1 MKSNLT
7 QKGYYRNT
15 SKIITSRLGGG
26 IDINFSTTKNT
37 WNKKF
42 SFFNTNLNMNNQNSK
57 KKIKFNGFYF
67 KNIDSY
73 NLLSNSSS
81 KNLKK
86 NFICN
91 NLSTKNNNKNNNNQK
106 LNNRIKHYQ
115 YINYKNKNPLKYKN
129 MNNKKSCSLS
139 NSNSIF
145 NNFHK

>member
-1 MKSNLT
+1 
-7 QKGYYRNT
+7 
-15 SKIITSRLGGG
+15 
-26 IDINFSTTKNT
+26 
-37 WNKKF
+37 
-42 SFFNTNLNMNNQNSK
+42 MNNQNSK

-91 NLSTKNNNKNNNNQK
+91 NLSTKNNNKNNNYQK

-115 YINYKNKNPLKYKN
+115 YKL
-129 MNNKKSCSLS
+129 
-139 NSNSIF
+139 
-145 NNFHK
+145 